1 MCVAPNRFS
10 VSPDHLGEMAPGLEV
25 AHVGI
30 VVAVVGG
37 IMGFLAVVEAVREN
51 RRNITSLSTGSDVLA
66 ITSSTWCPDIVSR
79 FSYINVGLA
88 YRSCC
93 QTQV

>member
-1 MCVAPNRFS
+1 MCVAPNRLS
-10 VSPDHLGEMAPGLEV
+10 LSPDHLGEVAPRLKV
-25 AHVGI
+25 AHVG
-30 VVAVVGG
+30 VVVPVVGG
-37 IMGFLAVVEAVREN
+37 IMRFLAVVEAVREN

-66 ITSSTWCPDIVSR
+66 ITSSTWCPEIVSR